1 VALEQFFDD
10 DESPWNY
17 MMAIAIIYSL
27 PPIATFYA
35 LRRFMA
41 SGLTAGGMKG

>member
-1 VALEQFFDD
+1 
-10 DESPWNY
+10 

-27 PPIATFYA
+27 PPIATFHP

-41 SGLTAGGMKG
+41 TGLTSDSTKG